1 MSKLTETLEAIE
13 KGLEGLLV
21 VDETKAPETRTF
33 TPEEFITYVAEQI
46 ELAKADD
53 DATAR
58 LTYVREIVA
67 LAKAGGFEDKESV
80 TVPLYVTGDLSVQGQ
95 SAASAVTES
104 THAAGS
110 NAANECDSCGAF
122 ARDVSS
128 PSMPEPAA
136 AASTMPPVSME
147 PASSPEGFLAK
158 SAEKTGTEKVL
169 LDQLSAVLTGDEAKV
184 EKTTGDGWVHDL
196 ATPQFLDGKAVVDDS
211 LDDFG
216 NDPR

>member
-33 TPEEFITYVAEQI
+33 TPEEFITYVSEQI
-46 ELAKADD
+46 ELAKSDD

-67 LAKAGGFEDKESV
+67 LAKAGGFEDKQSV
-80 TVPLYVTGDLSVQGQ
+80 TVPLYVTGPLSVQGQ
-95 SAASAVTES
+95 SAYSAVTES
-104 THAAGS
+104 TQPMS
-110 NAANECDSCGAF
+110 NSANEPGEGGAF

-128 PSMPEPAA
+128 PSMPDPKAEV
-136 AASTMPPVSME
+136 STMPPVSME

-158 SAEKTGTEKVL
+158 SAEKTGAEKTL
-169 LDQLSAVLTGDEAKV
+169 LDQLSAALSDGEAKV

-196 ATPQFLDGKAVVDDS
+196 ATPQFLDGKEVIEDT

>member
-13 KGLEGLLV
+13 KGLESLLV

-46 ELAKADD
+46 ELAKSEEDS
-53 DATAR
+53 TAR
-58 LTYVREIVA
+58 LAYVREIVSI
-67 LAKAGGFEDKESV
+67 AKAGGFEDKATV
-80 TVPLYVTGDLSVQGQ
+80 TVPMYVTGPLSVQGQ
-95 SAASAVTES
+95 SAYSAVTES
-104 THAAGS
+104 TQPMS
-110 NAANECDSCGAF
+110 NKANEPGDCGAF

-136 AASTMPPVSME
+136 AESTMPPVSME

-158 SAEKTGTEKVL
+158 SAEKTGTEKAL

-196 ATPQFLDGKAVVDDS
+196 ATPQFLDGKAVIDDS